1 MDFVEVVAVE
11 NVPLADD
18 HRLRALG
25 DRQRGAV
32 VRTAQELDKVN
43 PQETPFATAYPRKRY
58 ESWPV
63 IAHPRERLWSK
74 SSLVTR
80 T

>member
-1 MDFVEVVAVE
+1 MDLVEVVAVK

-43 PQETPFATAYPRKRY
+43 PQETPFATA
-58 ESWPV
+58 
-63 IAHPRERLWSK
+63 
-74 SSLVTR
+74 
-80 T
+80 